1 MSDTATLERC
11 ACGEPAVANGTECS
25 TCFLERLRSVNNG
38 FAPTRSLGAGQ
49 MDWTKSKRWE
59 SRLED
64 YRKTRHEGSQP
75 ATTRRRDIEASK
87 RISDVTG
94 RAHRADKAALDAAGR
109 V

>member
-11 ACGEPAVANGTECS
+11 ACGEPATANGRECP
-25 TCFLERLRSVNNG
+25 TCYRERLGSVNNG

-49 MDWTKSKRWE
+49 MDRTKSKRWDG
-59 SRLED
+59 RLED
-64 YRKTRHEGSQP
+64 YAKTRHEGSQP

-94 RAHRADKAALDAAGR
+94 RAHRADQAALDAAGR